1 MDNSLQVHQLL
12 DRMQSIRNKMPVF
25 QNQFDVVK
33 GLGDTKSTQPV
44 GTSFS
49 SYLSD
54 ALSSVNEQQQASS
67 AMAAAF
73 ERGDPGVDLTQVMIS
88 MEKASIS
95 FQAVTQVRNKMVDA
109 YKDVMNMP
117 I

>member
-1 MDNSLQVHQLL
+1 MNNSLQVHQLL
-12 DRMQSIRNKMPVF
+12 DSMQSIRNKMPVF

-33 GLGDTKSTQPV
+33 GVGELKSAQTPA
-44 GTSFS
+44 TSFS
-49 SYLSD
+49 SYLTD
-54 ALSSVNEQQQASS
+54 ALSGVNEQQQTSS

-73 ERGDPGVDLTQVMIS
+73 ERGDPGVDITQVMIS

-95 FQAVTQVRNKMVDA
+95 FQALTQVRNKMVDA
-109 YKDVMNMP
+109 YKDIMNMP